1 MVGASSL
8 GGVMAKVIGQP
19 TLPRGSKVSKSPFK
33 PTSAEPPIRRM
44 VPFGTTRTTS
54 GRLGAAY
61 MCWDRELGAISSI
74 CGASGC
80 VPPARRVLSRRRLQ
94 IAQRVVAMG
103 TMLKMATLAGAIS
116 LAASHVAVAQDREA
130 QAMKLFNV
138 SERLQQ
144 SGPCS
149 ELPFLWLT
157 NPKMIAFL
165 DSLLSGAYDDIGP
178 QLVEFIACF
187 EHQRVATNIRV
198 VIHAEFPETKA
209 AFEVAERGYFTEAD
223 IDEFIWLLKGTVNP
237 EVVVEA
243 EDALEISDGTEQK
256 TLDEARVVSFPLN
269 KPRPPSTPSEEAVA
283 ALLESLENEIQA
295 STALAGGGGDTAPAD
310 ERPADERKEPAQSS
324 LTASVQ
330 QQTQVESA
338 MTERARR
345 FRDVRGGGG
354 IVRRRMSFAPTGPEN
369 RRPRTQG
376 AITSGEIEAIR
387 RHFQNCWVLPEGLR
401 DGPDIVVRVRFEL
414 FPDGSLR
421 TEPVIVEQPRM
432 RSREFRAMADSAQ
445 RAVQECT
452 PLIRF
457 PAASY
462 EQWREIELT
471 FDLKDLPG
479 RRVAD
484 GE

>member
-1 MVGASSL
+1 
-8 GGVMAKVIGQP
+8 
-19 TLPRGSKVSKSPFK
+19 
-33 PTSAEPPIRRM
+33 
-44 VPFGTTRTTS
+44 
-54 GRLGAAY
+54 
-61 MCWDRELGAISSI
+61 
-74 CGASGC
+74 
-80 VPPARRVLSRRRLQ
+80 
-94 IAQRVVAMG
+94 MG

-157 NPKMIAFL
+157 NSKMIAFL

-243 EDALEISDGTEQK
+243 EDALEISDGTERK

-269 KPRPPSTPSEEAVA
+269 KPRSPSTPSEEAVA
-283 ALLESLENEIQA
+283 ALLESLENEIQE
-295 STALAGGGGDTAPAD
+295 STALAGGAEDTA
-310 ERPADERKEPAQSS
+310 PADERKEPAQGS
-324 LTASVQ
+324 LTAPVQ
-330 QQTQVESA
+330 QQIQVESA

-345 FRDVRGGGG
+345 FREVRGGGG

-387 RHFQNCWVLPEGLR
+387 RHFQSCWVLPEGLR
-401 DGPDIVVRVRFEL
+401 DLPDMVVRVRFEL
-414 FPDGSLR
+414 FPNGALR
-421 TEPVIVEQPRM
+421 TEPMVVEQTRR
-432 RSREFRAMADSAQ
+432 RSREFRAMADSAL
-445 RAVQECT
+445 RAVHECT
-452 PLIRF
+452 PLKRL
-457 PAASY
+457 PEASY
-462 EQWREIELT
+462 EQWREIELA
-471 FDLKDLPG
+471 FDPKDLSG
-479 RRVAD
+479 RRASDV
-484 GE
+484 E